1 MQTYGNVF
9 GDREESG
16 LVLFLPIYTH
26 TCTLFPR
33 KMVWLPSIIKRCVL
47 CGACCLCKKSTSI
60 RDHLSSFEAIL
71 ILFLFF
77 YHCSWADGGVGF
89 PSFIPLSAEEFP
101 RGAAP
106 QGQSGCVWH
115 CSAIGDMS
123 GELQSRELC
132 PTLSWGPRE

>member
-16 LVLFLPIYTH
+16 LVLFLPSYTH

-71 ILFLFF
+71 IFF
-77 YHCSWADGGVGF
+77 PAFCHCSWADGGGGF

-132 PTLSWGPRE
+132 STLSWGPRE